1 MMTGKNPLV
10 TIIIPCYNVAPFVVK
25 AVSSILYQT
34 YTNLEVLIIDDGS
47 TDDTLEKIK
56 TFQDDRIKVISLKEN
71 TQKVGAVNE
80 ALKQSNGDY
89 IAFQDADDW
98 SEAERIEAQ
107 LSEFKRD
114 LEIGIC
120 FTGYRYAL
128 KQLLPAKQISLTNDE
143 LKEEFLNYTYKR
155 EAGTSPTLCGTMMI
169 SKAALIKTGGY
180 HPFFAGRVGED
191 IHWVYR
197 ILKDFKGITINKV
210 LYSYTIR
217 KGSFTQIQSLGIKPK
232 YAYSWQL
239 ISKIIYKDIHE
250 GIDVL
255 APKNAELL
263 KKIQLEACEEAL
275 AEKIQVLEQT
285 KFIYESSG
293 NFKVGK
299 LILKPIR
306 FILSLKPTK

>member
-1 MMTGKNPLV
+1 
-10 TIIIPCYNVAPFVVK
+10 
-25 AVSSILYQT
+25 
-34 YTNLEVLIIDDGS
+34 
-47 TDDTLEKIK
+47 
-56 TFQDDRIKVISLKEN
+56 
-71 TQKVGAVNE
+71 
-80 ALKQSNGDY
+80 
-89 IAFQDADDW
+89 
-98 SEAERIEAQ
+98 
-107 LSEFKRD
+107 
-114 LEIGIC
+114 
-120 FTGYRYAL
+120 
-128 KQLLPAKQISLTNDE
+128 
-143 LKEEFLNYTYKR
+143 
-155 EAGTSPTLCGTMMI
+155 MMI
-169 SKAALIKTGGY
+169 SKAALINTGGY

-250 GIDVL
+250 GVDVL